1 MNWRRLYRRFV
12 FLFCIAACMMLVGCK
27 NKPES
32 VVAKEKELWNEYTAK
47 YNAFIEKWIPEN
59 DPEAVVSDVK
69 MPSEPSEF
77 STRALGD
84 EFRGTIKRGE
94 VTYNFVYFADS
105 GQFFINEKSDEIK
118 EHMREWAMYQ
128 LFRGSADERSESKV
142 NSFAWKYNA
151 SYLNWSEDV
160 NGNVNIQIR
169 HDEGWLENMYPYE
182 AAQALEGDS
191 SYLLTKGDFRIGGF
205 EVVMTDMNMLENF
218 RILLYEPTE
227 EQTTPALCLQWY
239 LNNNEIFRNGFKI
252 YNKDRRWKWTFAYDQ
267 SRFFKDVPVRRDCVS
282 ITKDRLPDFTEE
294 GKEPEYITQEVK
306 YYYEDGDK
314 LRSGELETE

>member
-1 MNWRRLYRRFV
+1 MNRRGLYRRFV
-12 FLFCIAACMMLVGCK
+12 FLLCIAACMMLVGCK

-32 VVAKEKELWNEYTAK
+32 VVAKEKELWSEYTAK

-59 DPEAVVSDVK
+59 DPEAVVGEVK
-69 MPSEPSEF
+69 MQSEPSEF

-84 EFRGTIKRGE
+84 EFRGTIKRGDI
-94 VTYNFVYFADS
+94 TYNFVYFADS

-118 EHMREWAMYQ
+118 EHMRKWAMYQ
-128 LFRGSADERSESKV
+128 LFRGSADERSVSKV

-151 SYLNWSEDV
+151 SYLNWTEDR

-191 SYLLTKGDFRIGGF
+191 SYLLTKGDFRIGDF

-227 EQTTPALCLQWY
+227 EQTTPALCLLWY

-252 YNKDRRWKWTFAYDQ
+252 YNQDRRWKWTFAYGQ
-267 SRFFKDVPVRRDCVS
+267 SRFFKDDPVRRDYVS